1 MHSRS
6 DNIEIMI
13 GDKTD
18 EIIKEIFQSLLT
30 RYQTSLETS
39 MKGSYFVYDSIDG
52 MYYKCNKISLNR
64 GVSYIDSPDWIKNKK
79 VTIDPKSSHDMCFQ
93 YLVTVILNYKNIK
106 NNPERISKI

>member
-1 MHSRS
+1 MIDELKKSGEWKIHLTMKINFVSSKDNDDKQFMHSKS

-18 EIIKEIFQSLLT
+18 EIVKEIFQSLLT

-52 MYYKCNKISLNR
+52 MYY
-64 GVSYIDSPDWIKNKK
+64 
-79 VTIDPKSSHDMCFQ
+79 
-93 YLVTVILNYKNIK
+93 VINVI
-106 NNPERISKI
+106 R